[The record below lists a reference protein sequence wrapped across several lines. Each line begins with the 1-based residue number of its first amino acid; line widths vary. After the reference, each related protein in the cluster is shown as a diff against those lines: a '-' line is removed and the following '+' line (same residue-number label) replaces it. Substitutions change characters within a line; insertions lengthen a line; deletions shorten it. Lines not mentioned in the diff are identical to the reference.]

1 MPATQ
6 IYKTP
11 GVYVA
16 EIPAFP
22 PSVVGVA
29 TAVPIFIG
37 YTENAAVGGKPV
49 TNKPVFID
57 SLAAYQEVFGGAY
70 RAVYTLAPVNR
81 PTANNYDFRVLRPAA
96 GDAPADAAKGAGDE
110 PADAPKGAGDEPAGA
125 ARDPAA
131 PAAPPTYEYAYY
143 SLVAAGTAVPAAAQ
157 TEADASA
164 MATAGGGKAVPA
176 AAADADPAP
185 LLPRFNL
192 YNSMRLFYANGGGN
206 CYVVSVGTYADA
218 GDTGVT
224 ADALGAGLEAAG
236 EQVGPT
242 MTVVPDAV
250 LLPPK
255 SGEKPWISSDFATVA
270 TAMLAQASRLQDR
283 IAILDVYGAQYAN
296 SSEYPRTL
304 SDVVGAFHE
313 AVADVGLSYGAAY
326 FPFLDTSVIP
336 LSEISYA
343 NIDNTGGALTQILTW
358 ENDRLYGDDE
368 QRRAAVQGNIARLS
382 PDNPGFP
389 TTDAEIRLLNNNLV
403 ATLPVMK
410 TIEQR
415 VIAKNDVL
423 PPSGAMAGVYT
434 RVDAT
439 SGVWNAPANVQLASV
454 DRPTLRVNADQQ
466 ADLNVPVNG
475 KAIDVLR
482 AFPGR
487 GTVVWGARTLDGNSP
502 DFRYVQV
509 RRTLIYLEQS
519 IKAALE
525 PFVFAPNTGQ
535 TWATVTSM
543 VSGFLTGV
551 WSRGGLMGAKPSDAF
566 SVACGVGSTMTG
578 TDVLEGYMIVQVTLS
593 LIRPAEFIELTFKQ
607 TMQGVG

>member
-1 MPATQ
+1 MPATR

-29 TAVPIFIG
+29 TALPIFVG
-37 YTENAAVGGKPV
+37 YTEKAAVGGKPI

-57 SLAAYQEVFGGAY
+57 SLAAFQEVFGGAY
-70 RAVYTLAPVNR
+70 AAVYTLVPVAQ
-81 PTANNYDFRVLRPAA
+81 PTGNNYDFGVLRPGEAAAPDNAAPAA
-96 GDAPADAAKGAGDE
+96 GDKPVTDT
-110 PADAPKGAGDEPAGA
+110 PAGA
-125 ARDPAA
+125 EKAEGDTPA
-131 PAAPPTYEYAYY
+131 PAAPVYEDAYY
-143 SLVAAGTAVPAAAQ
+143 SLVAAGAAVPRAPQ
-157 TEADASA
+157 PDASA
-164 MATAGGGKAVPA
+164 PAAGTGAPPA
-176 AAADADPAP
+176 AAADADPIP

-206 CYVVSVGTYADA
+206 CYVVSVGTYAD
-218 GDTGVT
+218 GVT
-224 ADALGAGLEAAG
+224 ADALSAGLDAAA

-242 MTVVPDAV
+242 MIVVPDAV
-250 LLPPK
+250 LLPPDDAAT
-255 SGEKPWISSDFATVA
+255 PWISSQFNTVA
-270 TAMLAQASRLQDR
+270 RKMLEQASRLQDR

-296 SSEYPRTL
+296 SAEYPRTL
-304 SDVVGAFHE
+304 PDIVTAFYG

-343 NIDNTGGALTQILTW
+343 NIDNQDGALTRILTW
-358 ENDRLYGDDE
+358 ENDRLYGGNA
-368 QRRAAVQGNIARLS
+368 QRHATVQGYIARLD
-382 PDNPGFP
+382 PANPGFP
-389 TTDAEIRLLNNNLV
+389 ATDAEIRLLNNNLV

-410 TIEQR
+410 TIEQG

-434 RVDAT
+434 RVDAA
-439 SGVWNAPANVQLASV
+439 SGVWNAPANVVLNSV

-509 RRTLIYLEQS
+509 RRTLIFLEQS

-566 SVACGVGSTMTG
+566 SVACGLGSTMTG
-578 TDVLEGYMIVQVTLS
+578 QDVLDGYMIVQVTLS